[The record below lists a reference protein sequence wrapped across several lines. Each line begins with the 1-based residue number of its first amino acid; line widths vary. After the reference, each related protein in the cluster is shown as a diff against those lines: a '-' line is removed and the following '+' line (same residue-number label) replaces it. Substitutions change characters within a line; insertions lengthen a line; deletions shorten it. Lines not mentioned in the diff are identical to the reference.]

1 MNRIIKFI
9 FCILILNSNPVFSQN
24 NWPDKPVKILVPST
38 PGSQTDIGARIV
50 AERLSKKFS
59 QSFVIENRP
68 GANGKIANVLIKQSQ
83 NDGYTLLFTYAAA
96 QVVTPLVYSN
106 SPDPIKDFSPIVQ
119 LGSGGNVLLVPAD
132 MPVNNLKEFINYVKS
147 KPENELSY
155 ASWGIGSGGHLC
167 MEFIKAQSGLEIKHV
182 PYKSTVESNTALMSG
197 QVQAAFTGAFAA
209 NTLIQSGKVK
219 AIAISGLDRY
229 SLLPEVKTMT
239 EQGIPLNVTTWFG
252 LFAPAGTSPAIINLI
267 NAEINKMIKDPTMA
281 DKIKTTGVSTSIQNT
296 PEHFAS
302 IVAQD
307 LKQFEYVVKKINL
320 KME

>member
-1 MNRIIKFI
+1 MTTIIKFFI
-9 FCILILNSNPVFSQN
+9 YILMLTSTLAFSQS

-50 AERLSKKFS
+50 AERLSKKFN
-59 QSFVIENRP
+59 QPFVVENRP
-68 GANGKIANVLIKQSQ
+68 GANGKITNNLIKQAP
-83 NDGYTLLFTYAAA
+83 NDGHTLLFTYAAA
-96 QVVTPLVYSN
+96 QVVTPLIYPD
-106 SPDPIKDFSPIVQ
+106 SPDPIRDFSPIVQ

-132 MPVNNLKEFINYVKS
+132 MPVKNLKEFINYIKS

-167 MEFIKAQSGLEIKHV
+167 MEFIKAQSGLEIKHI
-182 PYKSTVESNTALMSG
+182 PYKSTVESNTALVSG

-209 NTLIQSGKVK
+209 NTLVQSGRVK

-229 SLLPEVKTMT
+229 SSLPEVKTMT

-252 LFAPAGTSPAIINLI
+252 LFAPAGTSPTIINLI
-267 NAEINKMIKDPTMA
+267 NTEINKMIKDPTMA
-281 DKIKTTGVSTSIQNT
+281 DKIKTTGVSTSNQNT
-296 PEHFAS
+296 PDQIGS
-302 IVAQD
+302 IVMQD
-307 LKQFEYVVKKINL
+307 LKQFEYVVKKVNL